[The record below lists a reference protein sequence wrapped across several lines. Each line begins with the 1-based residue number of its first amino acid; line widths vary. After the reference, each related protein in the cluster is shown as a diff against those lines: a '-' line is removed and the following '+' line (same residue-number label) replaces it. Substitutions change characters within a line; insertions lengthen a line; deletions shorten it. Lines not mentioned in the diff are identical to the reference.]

1 MMNMD
6 FCSNCGQKTTE
17 QIPLGDHQ
25 LRRVCTSCSSIHYV
39 NPKVIGGA
47 RVNLGNLLS
56 ANVNESAYISLSD
69 FSGAGVKWTNIY
81 KAYLSNY
88 YEKNSIA
95 NQAAADFREGEV
107 SIDIADCYKVL
118 AK

>member
-1 MMNMD
+1 MID
-6 FCSNCGQKTTE
+6 ITK
-17 QIPLGDHQ
+17 IKLLG
-25 LRRVCTSCSSIHYV
+25 
-39 NPKVIGGA
+39 
-47 RVNLGNLLS
+47 
-56 ANVNESAYISLSD
+56 E
-69 FSGAGVKWTNIY
+69 WTNIY

-107 SIDIADCYKVL
+107 SIEIADCYKVL

>member
-1 MMNMD
+1 M
-6 FCSNCGQKTTE
+6 CLVYQVK
-17 QIPLGDHQ
+17 
-25 LRRVCTSCSSIHYV
+25 TSCFFSTHQ
-39 NPKVIGGA
+39 
-47 RVNLGNLLS
+47 S

-107 SIDIADCYKVL
+107 SIEIADCYKVL